1 MIGLMR
7 VERRGIMR
15 VFCLLMSLAFFPA
28 ILHASDFQNDQI
40 ADLEFRSLR
49 FGQGPDA
56 EMICTKGPCY
66 SGRPGE
72 NIKKK
77 RKPPFSTY
85 KFPMDVTHLGQTE
98 ITAPKYDF
106 YLNRFFQVSF
116 GILCDPEQAEFCME
130 AVRSALDERYG
141 LTLVKTIHRDES
153 TLDPGISRTH
163 LTASGALVE
172 ISRNMRRGEWLPP
185 FVKIY
190 DQTLM
195 DELRL
200 SVNPDYIANPFR

>member
-1 MIGLMR
+1 
-7 VERRGIMR
+7 MR
-15 VFCLLMSLAFFPA
+15 VFCLLLALAMFPG

-40 ADLEFRSLR
+40 ADLEFRNLH

-66 SGRPGE
+66 SGSPGE
-72 NIKKK
+72 NLEKK

-85 KFPMDVTHLGQTE
+85 KFPMDITHLARIE

-116 GILCDPEQAEFCME
+116 EILCDPEQAEFCME
-130 AVRSALDERYG
+130 SVRSALDERYG
-141 LTLVKTIHRDES
+141 LTLVKTVSRDEPA
-153 TLDPGISRTH
+153 LDPGISRTH

-172 ISRNMRRGEWLPP
+172 ISRSSRRGEWLSPY
-185 FVKIY
+185 VKIY

-195 DELRL
+195 DDLRL
-200 SVNPDYIANPFR
+200 SVNPNYIPNPFR